1 MGIIL
6 DSSILIAAERGGE
19 SVRQIL
25 KRVQSTHGDTETGL
39 SAVTIVELT
48 HGIYRAKNDADREK
62 RRLFTE
68 ELCRDVAVHA
78 VTLEVAQ
85 LAGKIEGE
93 QASQGVSIAF
103 EDLLIGSTALYLGY
117 AVATL
122 NVRHF
127 QLIPGLSLVQF

>member
-19 SVRQIL
+19 GVGQIL
-25 KRVQSTHGDTETGL
+25 KRVRAAHGETEAGL

-48 HGIYRAKNDADREK
+48 HGIYRAKTDVDRER
-62 RRLFTE
+62 RRLFTD
-68 ELCRDVAVHA
+68 ELCRDVAVHP

-93 QASQGVSIAF
+93 QAAHGISIAF
-103 EDLLIGSTALYLGY
+103 EDLLIGSTALHLGY
-117 AVATL
+117 SVATL
-122 NVRHF
+122 NARHF
-127 QLIPGLSLVQF
+127 RLIPGLSVVQL

>member
-25 KRVQSTHGDTETGL
+25 KRVQAAHGETEAGL

-48 HGIYRAKNDADREK
+48 HGIYRAKSDAHRER

-68 ELCRDVAVHA
+68 ELCRDVAVHP

-93 QASQGVSIAF
+93 QASQGRSIAF
-103 EDLLIGSTALYLGY
+103 EDLLIGSTALHLGY

-122 NVRHF
+122 NIRHF
-127 QLIPGLSLVQF
+127 QLIPGLFVVRL

>member
-25 KRVQSTHGDTETGL
+25 KRVQPTHGDTETGL

-68 ELCRDVAVHA
+68 
-78 VTLEVAQ
+78 
-85 LAGKIEGE
+85 
-93 QASQGVSIAF
+93 
-103 EDLLIGSTALYLGY
+103 
-117 AVATL
+117 
-122 NVRHF
+122 
-127 QLIPGLSLVQF
+127 